1 VISKAVACDA
11 AISNEFPQFFASR
24 RNYDVA
30 CGRGRDGEPICGVLE
45 QSWRFGGAS
54 AAEIAA
60 LEAFRADPALDVVR
74 ASTHEVYSA
83 DEPPPHARVH
93 FRGDDA
99 SVGFLTKYTTI
110 ERDGRPA

>member
-1 VISKAVACDA
+1 VISKAIAYDA
-11 AISNEFPQFFASR
+11 AVSAEFPQFFASR

-30 CGRGRDGEPICGVLE
+30 CGRDRDGEALCGVLE

-60 LEAFRADPALDVVR
+60 LEAFGAEPALEVVR

-83 DEPPPHARVH
+83 DAPPPHARVH

-110 ERDGRPA
+110 EHDGRPA